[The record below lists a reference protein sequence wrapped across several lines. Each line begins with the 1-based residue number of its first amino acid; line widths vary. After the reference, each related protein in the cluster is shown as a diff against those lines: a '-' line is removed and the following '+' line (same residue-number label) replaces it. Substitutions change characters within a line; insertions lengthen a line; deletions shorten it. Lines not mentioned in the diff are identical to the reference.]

1 MAAPRY
7 ERRHSAVHAQFAMQ
21 LSSVTAAAIIDA
33 FAAAAEKNFVV
44 VALSLSLG
52 IDVQILQ
59 IILATDESPLAV
71 LSAPRAPRYGLC
83 R

>member
-1 MAAPRY
+1 MHLRQ
-7 ERRHSAVHAQFAMQ
+7 RRKKFRRSRS
-21 LSSVTAAAIIDA
+21 LSLSLSLP
-33 FAAAAEKNFVV
+33 
-44 VALSLSLG
+44 LSLSLG